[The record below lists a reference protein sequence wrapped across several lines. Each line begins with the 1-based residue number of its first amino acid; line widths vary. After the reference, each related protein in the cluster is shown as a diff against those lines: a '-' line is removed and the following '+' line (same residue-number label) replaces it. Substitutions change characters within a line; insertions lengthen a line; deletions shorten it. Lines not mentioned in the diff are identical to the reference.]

1 MDAPP
6 ASDRARWAERLGDL
20 TLHGRLL
27 AELNCLHEIEL
38 EAPVGAPLKGWVRIA
53 AWNAARGRDWPA
65 AASLLRRCRA
75 DLLLL
80 SELDWGMA
88 RTGNADVPRAL
99 SESLQ
104 TGYGF
109 GVEFIELAGEDEE
122 DGDNEVGLHGNA
134 ILTATQLERP
144 EVVRLGGEGAWFTA
158 GSTEPRIGGRV
169 AVIGTIEVEGTP
181 VRVASTHLENM
192 TDPDGRAAQLSVLLE
207 ALDELGPGPAIVGG
221 DLNTF
226 GAPVEDLADGAV
238 VRRMRGDDPARFSWP
253 VAYEPLFEAAR
264 AHGFEWADANVAAP
278 TTSHDA
284 VGLPDHVPL
293 KLDWILIRG
302 LDARRAA
309 VTPCDGLSDHQVV
322 SAAVR
327 VPARVS

>member
-1 MDAPP
+1 MVDTPT
-6 ASDRARWAERLGDL
+6 ASDRARWAEHLGDP
-20 TLHGRLL
+20 TLHERLL
-27 AELNCLHEIEL
+27 SELNCLHQVQL
-38 EAPVGAPLKGWVRIA
+38 EPPIGVPLKGWVRVA
-53 AWNAARGRDWPA
+53 AWNAARGRDLPA

-99 SESLQ
+99 AESLE

-109 GVEFIELAGEDEE
+109 GVEFIELAGDE
-122 DGDNEVGLHGNA
+122 GGNELGLHGNA
-134 ILTATQLERP
+134 ILTAAQLQQP
-144 EVVRLGGEGAWFTA
+144 KVVRLGGEGEWFA
-158 GSTEPRIGGRV
+158 ADASEPRVGGRV
-169 AVIGTIEVEGTP
+169 AVLGTIEVDGTP

-192 TDPDGRAAQLSVLLE
+192 TDPEGRSAQLGVLLD
-207 ALDELGPGPAIVGG
+207 ALEELGPAPAIVGG

-226 GAPVEDLADGAV
+226 GAPLEDLADRAAV
-238 VRRMRGDDPARFSWP
+238 RQMRDDDPARFSWP
-253 VAYEPLFEAAR
+253 VAYEPLFETAR
-264 AHGFEWADANVAAP
+264 AHGFEWAAANVAAP

-293 KLDWILIRG
+293 KLDWILTRG

-309 VTPCDGLSDHQVV
+309 VTSCDGLSDHQVV
-322 SAAVR
+322 STAVR
-327 VPARVS
+327 VPATIS

>member
-1 MDAPP
+1 VDTPT
-6 ASDRARWAERLGDL
+6 ASDRARWAEHLGDL
-20 TLHGRLL
+20 ALHGRLL
-27 AELNCLHEIEL
+27 AELNCLHEVEL
-38 EAPVGAPLKGWVRIA
+38 KPPIGAPLKGWVRVA
-53 AWNAARGRDWPA
+53 AWNAERGRDVPA
-65 AASLLRRCRA
+65 ATSLLRRCGA
-75 DLLLL
+75 DVLLLT
-80 SELDWGMA
+80 ELDWGME
-88 RTGNADVPRAL
+88 RTGNVDVPRAL
-99 SESLQ
+99 ADSLQ

-109 GVEFIELAGEDEE
+109 GVEFIELAGEHED
-122 DGDNEVGLHGNA
+122 DGDNELGLHGNA
-134 ILTATQLERP
+134 ILTATQLEQP
-144 EVVRLGGEGAWFTA
+144 KVVRLDGEGAWFA
-158 GSTEPRIGGRV
+158 ADSTEPRVGGRV
-169 AVIGTIEVEGTP
+169 AVLGTIEVDGTP

-207 ALDELGPGPAIVGG
+207 ALEELGPGPAIVGG

-226 GAPVEDLADGAV
+226 GAPLKDLADRAA

-253 VAYEPLFEAAR
+253 VAYEPLFETAR

-284 VGLPDHVPL
+284 AGLPDHVPL

-309 VTPCDGLSDHQVV
+309 VTSCDGLSDHQVV

-327 VPARVS
+327 VPAGV

>member
-1 MDAPP
+1 MDTPT
-6 ASDRARWAERLGDL
+6 ASDRAGWAARLGDL
-20 TLHGRLL
+20 TLQGRLL
-27 AELNCLHEIEL
+27 AELHCLHEMEL
-38 EAPVGAPLKGWVRIA
+38 EPPIGAPLKGWVRVA
-53 AWNAARGRDWPA
+53 AWNVARGRDLPA

-88 RTGNADVPRAL
+88 RTGNVDVPRAL
-99 SESLQ
+99 AESLK

-109 GVEFIELAGEDEE
+109 GVEFIELTGD
-122 DGDNEVGLHGNA
+122 DGDDEMGLHGNA
-134 ILTATQLERP
+134 ILTAAPLEQP
-144 EVVRLGGEGAWFTA
+144 EVVRLGGEGAWFATA
-158 GSTEPRIGGRV
+158 STEPRVGGRV
-169 AVIGTIEVEGTP
+169 AVLGTIEVDGTP

-192 TDPDGRAAQLSVLLE
+192 TDPDGRAAQLSVLLDAVE
-207 ALDELGPGPAIVGG
+207 EHGPGPAIVGG

-226 GAPVEDLADGAV
+226 GAPLEDLADRAT

-253 VAYEPLFEAAR
+253 VAYEPLFETAR

-293 KLDWILIRG
+293 RLDWILIRG

-309 VTPCDGLSDHQVV
+309 VTACDGLSDHQVV

-327 VPARVS
+327 VRATIS